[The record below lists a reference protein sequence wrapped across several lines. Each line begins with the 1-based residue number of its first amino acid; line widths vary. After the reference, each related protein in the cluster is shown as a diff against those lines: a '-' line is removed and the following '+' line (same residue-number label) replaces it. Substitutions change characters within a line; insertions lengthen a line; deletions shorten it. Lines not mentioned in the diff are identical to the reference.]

1 MYHDH
6 VFTEAHWHI
15 TPKGKKWTKCTVSLQ
30 NFMYTVHQRFV
41 CKVSDKVLYTFYIK
55 RMYQLSNLE
64 WAGLIVM
71 SYLIITLLHSSYW
84 G

>member
-15 TPKGKKWTKCTVSLQ
+15 TPKGKSEQSVVSLQ

-41 CKVSDKVLYTFYIK
+41 CKVSDKVLYTFDI
-55 RMYQLSNLE
+55 
-64 WAGLIVM
+64 
-71 SYLIITLLHSSYW
+71 
-84 G
+84 